1 MPRRRSLR
9 DPGPTGTRHP
19 AAKLAFMP
27 SAPKLATFPAIR
39 GALRFYQI
47 CSIITGTMLLLLCAE
62 MIAKYVLGYEL
73 FLGGSGGF
81 LWFAPLDAFGES
93 TGDGLNLS
101 LGILVAHGWFYV
113 VYLFSCFRV
122 WSLMRWQF
130 WRFLLLAA
138 GGIIPFLSFFLETRT
153 ARDVKGYLA
162 EREAADRA
170 GEGQT
175 HRLARHSTLTENI
188 PTDITTERPLI

>member
-1 MPRRRSLR
+1 
-9 DPGPTGTRHP
+9 
-19 AAKLAFMP
+19 MP

-62 MIAKYVLGYEL
+62 MIIKYTPALGYEL

-113 VYLFSCFRV
+113 IYLFSCFRV

-130 WRFLLLAA
+130 WRFLLLAS
-138 GGIIPFLSFFLETRT
+138 GGIIPFLSFFLEART
-153 ARDVKGYLA
+153 ARDVKSYLA

-170 GEGQT
+170 GEGQS
-175 HRLARHSTLTENI
+175 HNLAAHSTLTQNI
-188 PTDITTERPLI
+188 PTDTTTERPLI